1 MGPKSIKFVFFNHDA
16 SCIIYNVSFS
26 SFIPMFAEFW
36 VNSGNSPRHLASKCL
51 IGPPVA
57 FKRCHCCKHRGSYL
71 QALDGAGWDSIGMS
85 MMSLPAT
92 VYYILLC
99 HVNIGRSPITV
110 NPKRKGENMWNHH
123 AFSVVCSWNWW
134 QGQCCTFR
142 SSVKRYIDPIW
153 SHEVSVQGKY
163 CHTSSHKRVD
173 QNRFVPVSY
182 FCQPHEAYLRV
193 THLLQD
199 DDLALKCFQVL
210 LTWTPRSQSSKYEQR
225 QESSESTSTPCLRAR
240 PSSLKYIQ
248 TWDFSGAMI
257 AKRMGEG
264 KKSLPRPSQNAKKI
278 QKERMEQGNESEN
291 SLGIKPE
298 FQH

>member
-57 FKRCHCCKHRGSYL
+57 FKHCHCCKHRGSYL

-110 NPKRKGENMWNHH
+110 NPKRKGENMWNH

-173 QNRFVPVSY
+173 QNRFVPVI
-182 FCQPHEAYLRV
+182 FL
-193 THLLQD
+193 
-199 DDLALKCFQVL
+199 
-210 LTWTPRSQSSKYEQR
+210 
-225 QESSESTSTPCLRAR
+225 STSWGLIEGNTPTSRWWF
-240 PSSLKYIQ
+240 SSQML
-248 TWDFSGAMI
+248 SI
-257 AKRMGEG
+257 ALNMN
-264 KKSLPRPSQNAKKI
+264 PA
-278 QKERMEQGNESEN
+278 
-291 SLGIKPE
+291 KPE
-298 FQH
+298 FQIWAAPRIFWIHFYSLFKGPAK